1 MSRRPNPFPL
11 IRSRSEGQ
19 GKMKNVD
26 FGRCALGICLVG
38 LLAGC
43 GGSQPPLGAP
53 GAMPQNAA
61 AATLTSSRGN
71 LLYVSTTPNYH
82 DVYVYTYPGGNFIQT
97 LTGFRDP
104 GGLCSDRAGDVWI
117 TDDGVGELSK
127 YVHGGASPV
136 ATLSDPDSPNDRSV
150 DTKSGDSPSP
160 TGAAATMTK
169 AVSRST
175 PTRRSIRSISTS
187 RWRAA

>member
-1 MSRRPNPFPL
+1 
-11 IRSRSEGQ
+11 
-19 GKMKNVD
+19 MKNVD

-150 DTKSGDSPSP
+150 DTKSGDL
-160 TGAAATMTK
+160 
-169 AVSRST
+169 AV
-175 PTRRSIRSISTS
+175 PKLGRRHER
-187 RWRAA
+187 